1 MSKKVNIVEED
12 IPEPVEETRDEIV
25 EQVNIPPEPTPT
37 VCLPATK
44 QKVSNLFQCPAC
56 GKYLTKKSL
65 NYSHKRTCPALPE
78 NQNKPKPQPQPVKEE
93 IKEEV
98 KPELKEEPDY
108 EQPNYY
114 FEPPQIPYHERMR
127 LEKRHLHAQRIRLL
141 TQFIA

>member
-1 MSKKVNIVEED
+1 M
-12 IPEPVEETRDEIV
+12 
-25 EQVNIPPEPTPT
+25 
-37 VCLPATK
+37 
-44 QKVSNLFQCPAC
+44 
-56 GKYLTKKSL
+56 TKKSL

-98 KPELKEEPDY
+98 KPEEPEPVY

-114 FEPPQIPYHERMR
+114 FEPPQMSYHERMR
-127 LEKRHLHAQRIRLL
+127 LERRHLHQQRIALL

>member
-1 MSKKVNIVEED
+1 MTVPCETTQQKSEG
-12 IPEPVEETRDEIV
+12 ETRTTQLYMCEY
-25 EQVNIPPEPTPT
+25 
-37 VCLPATK
+37 
-44 QKVSNLFQCPAC
+44 C

-78 NQNKPKPQPQPVKEE
+78 NQNKPKPQPVKQE

-98 KPELKEEPDY
+98 KPELKEEPEPHISDNQSGLKSEPVY

-114 FEPPQIPYHERMR
+114 FEPPQVSYHERMR
-127 LEKRHLHAQRIRLL
+127 LERRHLHQQRIALL